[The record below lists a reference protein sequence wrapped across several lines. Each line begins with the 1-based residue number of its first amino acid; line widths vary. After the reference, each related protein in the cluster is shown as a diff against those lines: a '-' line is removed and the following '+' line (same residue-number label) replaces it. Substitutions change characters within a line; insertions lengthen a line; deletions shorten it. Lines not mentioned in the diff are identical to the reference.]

1 METLRLLDTLDD
13 INSKGAMLAF
23 LTRKVQKYMEQPQ
36 HACMALQDW
45 EKHWDTLF
53 GSLPRMGAS
62 RIDTDDEDIH
72 EVTVS
77 MSALDPAEQSAV
89 EPTMVEPA
97 MVEPTMVEPAT
108 TAAHAVPPSTTPR
121 PDPHEIQPGAPSPA
135 LDQGRH
141 DLPALPGSSP
151 TNSGRDTDKKR
162 RSSPSPSTRTGRG
175 ALPALSP
182 KRARTS
188 SGRSL
193 RTKPAR
199 PPQAHGTRH
208 PPFGER
214 KKVRKQGPV
223 PNSTAAQPAIDE
235 PTDLHVLVK
244 LEPMEETADQDVLR
258 PAVAPIPGTEKLV
271 EVPVPATTEPV
282 GGTDKQNPSKPD
294 GTPAAA
300 VPSSAVS
307 EAAQH
312 RSEQTTAAAQP
323 ATDKAAGEKFAVGTT
338 PAITEADNSRPDQI
352 DLAGR
357 PAAIKP
363 VAAPTPAATRVANA
377 ALFTPPTTAQKDVTA
392 PAANS
397 APSAIRS
404 TGRSR
409 SSSPTR
415 ELVRRR
421 GRRGMSADR
430 LSETQA
436 SAPSPY
442 QERHQQAQE
451 WGRRQAQN
459 NIFDMTPDHEK
470 PSDNT
475 VVGRIARHDATS
487 TLDYLR
493 RQAWHYLKGRELTY
507 TANNKVQTIIISGI
521 TASRITD
528 TFFGKKWLGGCA
540 GRIIDIVSSTES
552 FDIAV
557 TSKRA
562 ARTNA
567 NIPWEF
573 CAALRSLQFM
583 KETEQS
589 DTLKSLRGYLMMAR
603 FGSTWG
609 LVRDTLGPD
618 GTPDRRDALRSYCF
632 GEGNHA
638 AKSLTSC
645 MQAAKVKLCA
655 LAGMKGVTFE
665 RSMECTH
672 LPLAVIR
679 CWGVGGLL
687 FLPTAI
693 DPARQLYDKRTAL
706 GQIMNIIDES
716 VRDNGDWLRGV
727 AEAIQTRIVGRVV
740 NDEIL
745 GWPQGVLGPPT
756 KEPEAIMDVLGRLL
770 VGDSLPP
777 PDPPLDGQTSPG
789 FVDDQIEGDDEPGE
803 DKMQE

>member
-13 INSKGAMLAF
+13 INSKGAILAF

-45 EKHWDTLF
+45 EKHRDTLF
-53 GSLPRMGAS
+53 GPLPRMGAS
-62 RIDTDDEDIH
+62 GIDTDDEDLH

-77 MSALDPAEQSAV
+77 MSALDPAKQSAV
-89 EPTMVEPA
+89 APTMVA
-97 MVEPTMVEPAT
+97 PAT

-121 PDPHEIQPGAPSPA
+121 PDPHEIQPGAPTPA

-151 TNSGRDTDKKR
+151 TNSSRDTDKKR

-175 ALPALSP
+175 APPALSP

-199 PPQAHGTRH
+199 PPPAHGTRH
-208 PPFGER
+208 PPFAKR

-223 PNSTAAQPAIDE
+223 PNSTAAQPPIDE
-235 PTDLHVLVK
+235 STDLHVLVK
-244 LEPMEETADQDVLR
+244 LEPMEETADQDVLK
-258 PAVAPIPGTEKLV
+258 PAVAPIPGTENLV
-271 EVPVPATTEPV
+271 EVPVPVPTEPV
-282 GGTDKQNPSKPD
+282 GETDKQTLSKPD
-294 GTPAAA
+294 GTPVAA
-300 VPSSAVS
+300 VPSSVVR
-307 EAAQH
+307 EATQH
-312 RSEQTTAAAQP
+312 RSEQTTVPAQP
-323 ATDKAAGEKFAVGTT
+323 ATDQAAGEKVAVGTT
-338 PAITEADNSRPDQI
+338 PAITEADNSRPDPI

-357 PAAIKP
+357 P
-363 VAAPTPAATRVANA
+363 VATPTPATTRVTNTV
-377 ALFTPPTTAQKDVTA
+377 LFTPPTTAQKDVTA
-392 PAANS
+392 PAAHS
-397 APSAIRS
+397 APRTIRS
-404 TGRSR
+404 TGRAR

-436 SAPSPY
+436 NAPNPY
-442 QERHQQAQE
+442 QKRHQQALE

-459 NIFDMTPDHEK
+459 DIFDMTPDHEK

-475 VVGRIARHDATS
+475 AVGRIARHDTTS

-493 RQAWHYLKGRELTY
+493 RQAWYYLKGRELTY
-507 TANNKVQTIIISGI
+507 TANNKVQTITISGI
-521 TASRITD
+521 TASSITD
-528 TFFGKKWLGGCA
+528 TFFGNKWLGGCV
-540 GRIIDIVSSTES
+540 GRIIDIVSSAES
-552 FDIAV
+552 FDIAA

-562 ARTNA
+562 VRTNA
-567 NIPWEF
+567 TIPWEF
-573 CAALRSLQFM
+573 RAALRSLQYV

-589 DTLKSLRGYLMMAR
+589 DTLTSLRRYLMMAR

-609 LVRDTLGPD
+609 LVRDTLGPN

-665 RSMECTH
+665 RSMECTY
-672 LPLAVIR
+672 LPLAVIK

-716 VRDNGDWLRGV
+716 VRDNGDWLRGA

-770 VGDSLPP
+770 VEDSQPP
-777 PDPPLDGQTSPG
+777 PDPPRDGQTSPG

-803 DKMQE
+803 DKMEGH